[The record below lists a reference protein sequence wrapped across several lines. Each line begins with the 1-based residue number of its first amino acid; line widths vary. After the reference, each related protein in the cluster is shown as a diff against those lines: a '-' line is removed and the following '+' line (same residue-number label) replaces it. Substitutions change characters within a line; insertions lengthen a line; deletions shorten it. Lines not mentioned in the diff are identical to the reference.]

1 MRLGLLKRISQN
13 RLAQTRL
20 SSSSEL
26 FPALPPPLSERG
38 LGGEAGGAGGVRLP
52 KQILL

>member
-1 MRLGLLKRISQN
+1 MRLGILERISQN

-26 FPALPPPLSERG
+26 FPALPLSFRRG
-38 LGGEAGGAGGVRLP
+38 GWGVRLEGAGGVRLP

>member
-26 FPALPPPLSERG
+26 FPTLPLSA
-38 LGGEAGGAGGVRLP
+38 GEGAGG
-52 KQILL
+52 